1 MAKKGDYKGDLDI
14 PRLVAAKDRARQ
26 LQEAFRKKRVDAVK
40 MFAGPNWGNGGGEQP
55 RYLNLIGN
63 YIRIVSRHLISKDP
77 RVLITTNRREHRP
90 AVDAMQAWCN
100 LEIQKMDLSTTLQR
114 VVLDGLFSLGICKV
128 ALSAPTDYS
137 VLHRRLKPG
146 MPYAQRV
153 DLDDWVHDPHARDL
167 SEACFMGH
175 RFRAPLNIVKE
186 WDQFDKQVRKTLTAT
201 PLSSYNEQ
209 GDERIGGLQRGEYSG
224 DGEEYEDYV
233 DLWEL
238 YLPRMNAIVTLADD
252 GSGETHE
259 PLRVQEWLGP
269 YCGPYHF
276 PIFGLVPGNA
286 WPKAP
291 LMDLIDLDAADNI
304 VWRKLVR
311 QAARQKDNMLI
322 PRGQEEDAERLK
334 KAGDGDIVPYDGR
347 EPPGVV
353 TWGAPNPA
361 NFQFGLSLQ
370 DQFNKQG
377 GNLELLG
384 GTSQQSKT
392 ASQDKM
398 LNENAGGGISDLQE
412 STVKFTSSV
421 FKGLCWYWWNHP
433 ELVMESEYE
442 EYAPFATATRKVH
455 PFGKSKD
462 MMGRPQPS
470 REIPFDELSPSVD
483 PYSLRHQTPEQKAQK
498 LMNVMKEV
506 VMPLAQ
512 LMAQQGITPDMQELL
527 KILGEY
533 LDMPELMHILSV
545 QEPPSPDQQG
555 GGGEP
560 PGVQMPNG
568 GEYLR
573 RSQGSDGPGQRQ
585 ADLKNMMAQMA
596 GGNGQANGQMN
607 GAMGR

>member
-1 MAKKGDYKGDLDI
+1 MAIPKGDYQGDLDI

-40 MFAGPNWGNGGGEQP
+40 MFAGPNWGNGGDSRP

-63 YIRIVSRHLISKDP
+63 FVRILGRHLISKEP
-77 RVLITTNRREHRP
+77 RVLITTHRREHRP
-90 AVDAMQAWCN
+90 AVSAMQDWCN
-100 LEIQKMDLSTTLQR
+100 LEIQRMELAGTLQR

-128 ALSAPTDYS
+128 ALSTPTDFS
-137 VLHRRLKPG
+137 VLHRKMRVG

-175 RFRAPLNIVKE
+175 RFRAPYSVVKE
-186 WDQFDKQVRKTLTAT
+186 WKHFDKKQRDKLTPT
-201 PLSSYNEQ
+201 PLSTYNEQ

-233 DLWEL
+233 DLWEIF
-238 YLPRMNAIVTLADD
+238 LPRTGQIVTIADQGNGD
-252 GSGETHE
+252 ELE
-259 PLRVQEWLGP
+259 PLRVQQWLGP

-276 PIFGLVPGNA
+276 PIYGLVPGNA

-291 LMDLIDLDAADNI
+291 LMDLIDLDDAANV

-322 PRGQEEDAERLK
+322 PRGSEEDAEKLK
-334 KAGDGDIVPYDGR
+334 RAGDGDIVPYDGR
-347 EPPGVV
+347 EPPGVI

-361 NFQFGLSLQ
+361 NFQFGISLQ

-384 GTSQQSKT
+384 GTAPQTKT
-392 ASQDKM
+392 ASQDRM

-412 STVKFTSSV
+412 ATVKFTSSV

-433 ELVMESEYE
+433 ELVMRTENAD
-442 EYAPFATATRKVH
+442 YAPAAPLVREVY
-455 PFGKSKD
+455 PFGHGQD
-462 MMGRPQPS
+462 MMGRPRLS
-470 REIPFDELSPSVD
+470 RELPFDDLSPSVD

-498 LMNVMKEV
+498 LLGVVTDV
-506 VMPLAQ
+506 VMPLAG
-512 LMAQQGITPDMQELL
+512 LLAQQGKIPDVDRLL
-527 KILGEY
+527 EIISDYADL
-533 LDMPELMHILSV
+533 PELREIMTDG
-545 QEPPSPDQQG
+545 EPPVPEQGQG
-555 GGGEP
+555 GNEP
-560 PGVQMPNG
+560 PGVQQPNG
-568 GEYLR
+568 GEYTR
-573 RSQGSDGPGQRQ
+573 RSVGSDGPGQRQ
-585 ADLKNMMAQMA
+585 ADMKNMMAAMA
-596 GGNGQANGQMN
+596 AGQGSNGQMN
-607 GAMGR
+607 GQARA